1 MAVIESDK
9 GLLRRSDSVQP
20 STRLRVSTMSRSRVC
35 ADVTR
40 TLVFLTTVSAVDHH
54 RQFGACDAKDG
65 AQLDGDDKVVDH
77 PRIDPSL
84 M

>member
-1 MAVIESDK
+1 
-9 GLLRRSDSVQP
+9 
-20 STRLRVSTMSRSRVC
+20 MSRSRVC